1 MVVTL
6 LPYLLIQV
14 PALFMHGPQEEVAAG
29 EHWWSLSGLLMCLAG
44 LFFYMKLQLQ
54 ISRQGEDRDK
64 RMAVLKKVLRKGQ
77 MSLSGAVAEMVNKTE
92 LVLKAQSE
100 YQSINHDSRFPTPA
114 VAEYLKEVLGDAFS
128 RYDSDGN
135 GELDRRETSVFFR
148 DFHETISE
156 EEMERLFQVYD
167 KDRSGYI
174 SIDEFI
180 GLAYTL
186 IKKQEKKSKDEA
198 NMDSSAK
205 SAGTAGS
212 TDALADA
219 AFSDVE
225 TEEVPEE
232 FTALSPEEQQKAIKL
247 RAFWMLLAGVV
258 IVSFFSDPMVDV
270 MQEIAVRI
278 NVSPF
283 YVSFVLAPLA
293 SNASEVIASQYYA
306 SKKTRKTI
314 TVSLTALEGAA
325 CMNNTFCL
333 SIFMGLIF
341 FRQLA
346 WQYTAE
352 TAAIIIVEVIVAVLV
367 QSNIMTT
374 FRGLIVLALFPLSIA
389 LVASLEALGFD

>member
-1 MVVTL
+1 MVLTL
-6 LPYLLIQV
+6 VPYLLIQV
-14 PALFMHGPQEEVAAG
+14 PALFMHGPQQDVADH
-29 EHWWSLSGLLMCLAG
+29 EHWWSLSGLLVCLAG
-44 LFFYMKLQLQ
+44 LFFYMKLQLK

-77 MSLSGAVAEMVNKTE
+77 MSLSGAVAEMVHKTE
-92 LVLKAQSE
+92 LVLKAHSE
-100 YQSINHDSRFPTPA
+100 YQSISQDSRYPPPA

-135 GELDRRETSVFFR
+135 GELDKRETSVFFR
-148 DFHETISE
+148 DFHEAISE
-156 EEMERLFQVYD
+156 DEMERLFQVYD
-167 KDRSGYI
+167 TDKSGYI
-174 SIDEFI
+174 SLDEFI

-186 IKKQEKKSKDEA
+186 IKKQEKKSTKE
-198 NMDSSAK
+198 
-205 SAGTAGS
+205 GTVDTSVRS
-212 TDALADA
+212 TDVLADA

-225 TEEVPEE
+225 TEEVPDE
-232 FTALSPEEQQKAIKL
+232 FTDLSPEDQQKAIKS

-258 IVSFFSDPMVDV
+258 MVTVFSDPMVDV

-278 NVSPF
+278 HVSPF

-333 SIFMGLIF
+333 CIFMGLIF
-341 FRQLA
+341 FRKLA

-352 TAAIIIVEVIVAVLV
+352 TIAIIVVEIAVAIMV
-367 QSNIMTT
+367 QSNVMTT
-374 FRGLIVLALFPLSIA
+374 FRAFIIMAMFPLSIA
-389 LVASLEALGFD
+389 LVAGLEALGFD